1 MSYYLDNFKLGGQLL
16 TVRDKKAQELIAT
29 IMNSLSDNVGDKNT
43 PIYLTNGNFKVC
55 ISPLNI
61 DINGSATHADD
72 SDNATNATHANTA
85 DTATNATHANTADM
99 VNADYIENTET
110 IVLSN

>member
-1 MSYYLDNFKLGGQLL
+1 MGYYLDNFKLGGQLL

-29 IMNSLSDNVGDKNT
+29 IMDTLSGNVGDKNT
-43 PIYLTNGNFKVC
+43 PIYLENRNFKVC

-61 DINGSATHADD
+61 DINGSATHADTA
-72 SDNATNATHANTA
+72 DNATNATHA
-85 DTATNATHANTADM
+85 DTADM
-99 VNADYIENTET
+99 VNADYIESTET